1 MIKIFSAKR
10 KKIENYCKENGI
22 SYLGLFGSYA
32 RGDFKKDSDID
43 LLVRVKRNV
52 TLLDLVRMER
62 ELAKILGKKVDLL
75 TKASLSK
82 YIRERVIKE
91 AKPIYEGR

>member
-1 MIKIFSAKR
+1 MIKVFSAKR
-10 KKIENYCKENGI
+10 KEIENYCKENGI
-22 SYLGLFGSYA
+22 SYLGLFGSYV

-43 LLVRVKRNV
+43 LLVRVKRNA

-75 TKASLSK
+75 TKNSLSK

-91 AKPIYEGR
+91 VKPIYEGR

>member
-10 KKIENYCKENGI
+10 KEIENYCKKNGI
-22 SYLGLFGSYA
+22 SYLGLFGSYV
-32 RGDFKKDSDID
+32 RGDFRKDSDID
-43 LLVRVKRNV
+43 LLVRVKRNA

-75 TKASLSK
+75 TKNSLSK
-82 YIRERVIKE
+82 YIREKVIKE